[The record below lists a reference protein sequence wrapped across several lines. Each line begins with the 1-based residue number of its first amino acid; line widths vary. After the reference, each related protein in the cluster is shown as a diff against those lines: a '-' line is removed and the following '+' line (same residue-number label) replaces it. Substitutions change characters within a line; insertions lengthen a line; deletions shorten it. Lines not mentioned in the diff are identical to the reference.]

1 MAFFMTM
8 ITAVIFG
15 LNGQQDYQT
24 AILMSVGS
32 LVGVFYGSK
41 LSIILSD
48 LILRITV
55 ITLMA
60 IGLVIMIL

>member
-1 MAFFMTM
+1 MTM